1 MRIESPNVVAW
12 VPVKLTSPAPWPR
25 TTRLM
30 RITLAI
36 AFGMITASGALA
48 QGTESAE
55 ARVNAQRDEL
65 ARIRA
70 ERDELEKK
78 MNGLQNTA
86 HELRDEVNLLDRQ
99 NDATARM
106 VTSLD
111 NQLVAITDEVTTTT
125 TDLQASE
132 REAIIKRAVLQRR
145 LIEIYKR
152 GPLYPAEVLFSAQ
165 SVGQLVARYKYL
177 HLLALRDKGLV
188 HRLDEL
194 HDKIESQ
201 HIQLVRLQNSVSEN
215 RATKEQ
221 EASRLAELEQQQAR
235 NLARVQED
243 AKRAK
248 ARLAE
253 LEKSE
258 ARLNNVIASFE
269 AERRRASGR
278 AGAPALSP
286 SSIRTTDIGRLDWPV
301 NGAFLYRFGRFVNP
315 NNTTTRWNGIGIT
328 APVGTIVKS
337 VSGGTV
343 AYAGPMGTYGNTV
356 ILEHGGGDYSVYGSL
371 DRIDVRKGSRVIKG
385 QAIGTVGVSDPALG
399 PHLHFEI
406 RRGGPAVDPAE
417 WLRAVR

>member
-1 MRIESPNVVAW
+1 MRSVLAVVLCAVW
-12 VPVKLTSPAPWPR
+12 LSCPL
-25 TTRLM
+25 
-30 RITLAI
+30 
-36 AFGMITASGALA
+36 FA
-48 QGTESAE
+48 QQNENAE

-78 MNGLQNTA
+78 MSGLQNTA
-86 HELRDEVNLLDRQ
+86 HELRDEVNLLDKQ
-99 NDATARM
+99 HDATARM
-106 VTSLD
+106 VKSLD
-111 NQLVAITDEVTTTT
+111 NQLDAITDDVKSTTS
-125 TDLQASE
+125 DLESSE
-132 REAIIKRAVLQRR
+132 REATIKRAVLQRR

-152 GPLYPAEVLFSAQ
+152 GPLYSAEVLFSAQ

-177 HLLALRDKGLV
+177 HLLTLRDKGLV
-188 HRLDEL
+188 RRLEEL
-194 HDKIESQ
+194 HDKIDVQ
-201 HIQLVRLQNSVSEN
+201 HGQLVRLQSSVAEN
-215 RATKEQ
+215 RTQKEQ
-221 EASRLAELEQQQAR
+221 EAARLAALEQLQSR
-235 NLARVQED
+235 NLVRVQQD
-243 AKRAK
+243 TKRTK

-258 ARLNNVIASFE
+258 ARLNNFIAAFE

-278 AGAPALSP
+278 AGATALS

-315 NNTTTRWNGIGIT
+315 NNTTTRWNGIGISAPAGT
-328 APVGTIVKS
+328 AVKS

-343 AYAGPMGTYGNTV
+343 AYAGQMGTYGNTV

-371 DRIDVRKGSRVIKG
+371 DRIDVRKGSRVVKG
-385 QAIGTVGVSDPALG
+385 QSIGTVGVSDPALG
-399 PHLHFEI
+399 SHLHFEI

>member
-1 MRIESPNVVAW
+1 
-12 VPVKLTSPAPWPR
+12 LPA
-25 TTRLM
+25 
-30 RITLAI
+30 
-36 AFGMITASGALA
+36 
-48 QGTESAE
+48 QQTESAE

-78 MNGLQNTA
+78 MSGLQNTA
-86 HELRDEVNLLDRQ
+86 HEIRDEVNLLDKQ
-99 NDATARM
+99 HDATARM
-106 VTSLD
+106 VKSLD
-111 NQLVAITDEVTTTT
+111 QQMIAITDEVQTTTN
-125 TDLQASE
+125 DLQKSE
-132 REAIIKRAVLQRR
+132 REASMKRTVLQRR

-152 GPLYPAEVLFSAQ
+152 GPLYSAEVLFSAQ

-201 HIQLVRLQNSVSEN
+201 QIQLVRLQNSVAEN
-215 RATKEQ
+215 RSQKER
-221 EASRLAELEQQQAR
+221 EAARLAELEKEQAK
-235 NLARVQED
+235 NLVRVQED
-243 AKRAK
+243 TKRTK

-258 ARLNNVIASFE
+258 ARLNNLIASFE

-278 AGAPALSP
+278 GAAALAP

-315 NNTTTRWNGIGIT
+315 NNTTTRWNGIGIS
-328 APVGTIVKS
+328 APVGTMVKS
-337 VSGGTV
+337 VSAGMV

-371 DRIDVRKGSRVIKG
+371 DKIAVRKGTRVIKG
-385 QAIGTVGVSDPALG
+385 QPLGTVGVSDPALG
-399 PHLHFEI
+399 SHLHFEI

-417 WLRAVR
+417 WLRAAAR

>member
-1 MRIESPNVVAW
+1 MSRTSYAVAFCA
-12 VPVKLTSPAPWPR
+12 LLFSSLLPA
-25 TTRLM
+25 
-30 RITLAI
+30 
-36 AFGMITASGALA
+36 
-48 QGTESAE
+48 QQTESAE

-70 ERDELEKK
+70 ERDELERK
-78 MNGLQNTA
+78 MSGLQNTA
-86 HELRDEVNLLDRQ
+86 HEIRDEVNLLDKQ
-99 NDATARM
+99 HDATARM
-106 VTSLD
+106 VKSLD
-111 NQLVAITDEVTTTT
+111 QQLIAITDEVQTTSA
-125 TDLQASE
+125 DLQKSE
-132 REAIIKRAVLQRR
+132 REAGLKRTVLQRR

-152 GPLYPAEVLFSAQ
+152 GPLYSAEVLFSAQ

-201 HIQLVRLQNSVSEN
+201 QIQLVRLQSSVAEN
-215 RATKEQ
+215 RSLKEQ
-221 EASRLAELEQQQAR
+221 EAARLGDLEKEQAK
-235 NLARVQED
+235 NLLRVQED
-243 AKRAK
+243 TKRAK

-258 ARLNNVIASFE
+258 ARLNNFIASFE
-269 AERRRASGR
+269 AERRRASARG
-278 AGAPALSP
+278 GTAPLTP

-315 NNTTTRWNGIGIT
+315 NNTTTRWNGIGIS

-337 VSGGTV
+337 VSAGTV
-343 AYAGPMGTYGNTV
+343 AYAGQMGTYGNTV

-371 DRIDVRKGSRVIKG
+371 DKIEVRKGTRVIKG
-385 QAIGTVGVSDPALG
+385 QALGTVGVSDPALG
-399 PHLHFEI
+399 SHLHFEI

-417 WLRAVR
+417 WLRATAR

>member
-1 MRIESPNVVAW
+1 MRARWMILCFSFLFASH
-12 VPVKLTSPAPWPR
+12 LPAQQ
-25 TTRLM
+25 T
-30 RITLAI
+30 
-36 AFGMITASGALA
+36 
-48 QGTESAE
+48 QNAE

-78 MNGLQNTA
+78 MSGLQNTA
-86 HELRDEVNLLDRQ
+86 HELRDEVNLLDKQ
-99 NDATARM
+99 HDATARM
-106 VTSLD
+106 VSSLEQ
-111 NQLVAITDEVTTTT
+111 QLVAITDEVKTTT
-125 TDLQASE
+125 TDLEKSQ
-132 REAIIKRAVLQRR
+132 REASVKRTVLQRR

-152 GPLYPAEVLFSAQ
+152 GPLYSAEVLFSAQ

-194 HDKIESQ
+194 HERIETQ
-201 HIQLVRLQNSVSEN
+201 RAQLIRLQNGVIEN
-215 RATKEQ
+215 RAAKEQ
-221 EASRLAELEQQQAR
+221 EAGRLAELEKLQAR
-235 NLARVQED
+235 NLSRVQQD
-243 AKRAK
+243 AKRTK

-258 ARLNNVIASFE
+258 ARLNNFIASFE

-278 AGAPALSP
+278 GGAVSLSG

-301 NGAFLYRFGRFVNP
+301 NGVFLYRFGRFVNP
-315 NNTTTRWNGIGIT
+315 NNTTTRWNGIGIG
-328 APVGTIVKS
+328 AAAGTPVKS
-337 VSGGTV
+337 VSAGTV

-371 DRIDVRKGSRVIKG
+371 DRIDVRKGTRVIKG
-385 QAIGTVGVSDPALG
+385 QALGTVGISDPALG
-399 PHLHFEI
+399 SHLHFEI

-417 WLRAVR
+417 WLRAAR

>member
-1 MRIESPNVVAW
+1 LLFAS
-12 VPVKLTSPAPWPR
+12 LLPA
-25 TTRLM
+25 
-30 RITLAI
+30 
-36 AFGMITASGALA
+36 
-48 QGTESAE
+48 QQTENAE

-78 MNGLQNTA
+78 MSGLQNTA
-86 HELRDEVNLLDRQ
+86 HEIRDEVNLLDKQ
-99 NDATARM
+99 HDATARM
-106 VTSLD
+106 VKSLD
-111 NQLVAITDEVTTTT
+111 QQMIAITDEVQTT
-125 TDLQASE
+125 TDDLQKSE
-132 REAIIKRAVLQRR
+132 REASMKRTVLQRR

-152 GPLYPAEVLFSAQ
+152 GPLYSAEVLFSAQ

-194 HDKIESQ
+194 HSKIESQ
-201 HIQLVRLQNSVSEN
+201 QIQLVRLQNSVAEN
-215 RATKEQ
+215 RSQKEREAARLADLEKEQ
-221 EASRLAELEQQQAR
+221 AK
-235 NLARVQED
+235 NLVRVQED
-243 AKRAK
+243 TKRTK

-258 ARLNNVIASFE
+258 ARLNNLIASFE

-278 AGAPALSP
+278 GAVALAP

-315 NNTTTRWNGIGIT
+315 NNTTTRWNGIGIS
-328 APVGTIVKS
+328 APVGTMVKS
-337 VSGGTV
+337 VSAGMV

-371 DRIDVRKGSRVIKG
+371 DKIAVRKGTRVIKG
-385 QAIGTVGVSDPALG
+385 QPLGTVGVSDPALG
-399 PHLHFEI
+399 SHLHFEI

-417 WLRAVR
+417 WLRAAAR

>member
-1 MRIESPNVVAW
+1 LSRTSYAVAFCA
-12 VPVKLTSPAPWPR
+12 LLFSSLLPA
-25 TTRLM
+25 
-30 RITLAI
+30 
-36 AFGMITASGALA
+36 
-48 QGTESAE
+48 QQTESAE

-78 MNGLQNTA
+78 MSGLQNTA
-86 HELRDEVNLLDRQ
+86 HEIRDEVNLLDKQ
-99 NDATARM
+99 HDATARM
-106 VTSLD
+106 VKSLD
-111 NQLVAITDEVTTTT
+111 QQLIAITDEVQTTTA
-125 TDLQASE
+125 DLEKSE
-132 REAIIKRAVLQRR
+132 REAGMKRTVLQRR

-152 GPLYPAEVLFSAQ
+152 GPLYSAEVLFSAQ

-194 HDKIESQ
+194 HSKIESQ
-201 HIQLVRLQNSVSEN
+201 QIQLVRLQSSVAEN
-215 RATKEQ
+215 RSLKEREAARLADLEKEQ
-221 EASRLAELEQQQAR
+221 AK
-235 NLARVQED
+235 NLVRVQED
-243 AKRAK
+243 TKRAK

-258 ARLNNVIASFE
+258 GRLNNLIASFE

-278 AGAPALSP
+278 GGTVSLTP

-315 NNTTTRWNGIGIT
+315 NNTTTRWNGIGIS
-328 APVGTIVKS
+328 APVGTMVKS
-337 VSGGTV
+337 VSAGMV
-343 AYAGPMGTYGNTV
+343 AYAGQMGTYGNTV

-371 DRIDVRKGSRVIKG
+371 DKIEVRKGTRVIKG
-385 QAIGTVGVSDPALG
+385 QALGTVGVSDPALG
-399 PHLHFEI
+399 SHLHFEI

-417 WLRAVR
+417 WLRAAR

>member
-1 MRIESPNVVAW
+1 LSRTSYAVA
-12 VPVKLTSPAPWPR
+12 LCGLLFSSLLPA
-25 TTRLM
+25 
-30 RITLAI
+30 
-36 AFGMITASGALA
+36 
-48 QGTESAE
+48 QQTESAE

-78 MNGLQNTA
+78 MSGLQNTA
-86 HELRDEVNLLDRQ
+86 HEIRDEVNLLDKQ
-99 NDATARM
+99 LDATARM
-106 VTSLD
+106 VKSLD
-111 NQLVAITDEVTTTT
+111 QQLIAITDEVQTTTA
-125 TDLQASE
+125 DLQKSE
-132 REAIIKRAVLQRR
+132 REAGMKRTVLQRR

-152 GPLYPAEVLFSAQ
+152 GPLYSAEVLFSAQ

-194 HDKIESQ
+194 HSKIESQ
-201 HIQLVRLQNSVSEN
+201 QIQLVRLQSSVAEN
-215 RATKEQ
+215 RSLKER
-221 EASRLAELEQQQAR
+221 EAARLADLEREQAK
-235 NLARVQED
+235 NLVRVQED
-243 AKRAK
+243 TKRAK

-258 ARLNNVIASFE
+258 GRLNNLIASFE

-278 AGAPALSP
+278 AGAVALTP

-315 NNTTTRWNGIGIT
+315 NNTTTRWNGIGIS
-328 APVGTIVKS
+328 APVGTMVKS
-337 VSGGTV
+337 VSAGMV
-343 AYAGPMGTYGNTV
+343 AYAGQMGTYGNTV

-371 DRIDVRKGSRVIKG
+371 DKIEVRKGTRVIKG
-385 QAIGTVGVSDPALG
+385 QALGTVGVSDPALG
-399 PHLHFEI
+399 SHLHFEI

-417 WLRAVR
+417 WLRAAR